1 VAPARGWRLTA
12 HLRNL
17 TAHLRNHTAHLRNHT
32 GHLRNHTGPV
42 CTALLTGRTAVTPL
56 DS

>member
-1 VAPARGWRLTA
+1 MAPAWGWRHTA

-17 TAHLRNHTAHLRNHT
+17 TA
-32 GHLRNHTGPV
+32 HLRNHTGPV
-42 CTALLTGRTAVTPL
+42 CTALLTGRTAMTPL

>member
-1 VAPARGWRLTA
+1 VAPAWGGLPTA

-17 TAHLRNHTAHLRNHT
+17 TAHLRNL
-32 GHLRNHTGPV
+32 TGPV
-42 CTALLTGRTAVTPL
+42 CTALLTGRTTVTPL

>member
-1 VAPARGWRLTA
+1 MAPAWGWRRTA
-12 HLRNL
+12 HLRNRTAHL
-17 TAHLRNHTAHLRNHT
+17 RNRTAHLRNHTA
-32 GHLRNHTGPV
+32 HLRNHTGPV